1 MSDSVKKYY
10 ELVED
15 GIITPD
21 SGIPGRP
28 ILDQETERWHLKSRK
43 VVSEGHKRQ
52 AYNILLEYP
61 QEAIFEAARILRV
74 GDSE

>member
-52 AYNILLEYP
+52 AYNILIEYP
-61 QEAIFEAARILRV
+61 EEAILEAARILKV
-74 GDSE
+74 GK